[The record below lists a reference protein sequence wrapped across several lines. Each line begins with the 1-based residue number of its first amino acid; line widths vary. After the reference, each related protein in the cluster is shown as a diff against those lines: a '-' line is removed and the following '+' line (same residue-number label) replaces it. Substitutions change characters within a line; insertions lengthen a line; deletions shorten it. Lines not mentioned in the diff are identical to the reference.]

1 MEERIRNLKNE
12 SKKVLREIVINT
24 AIGDNEMIKFL
35 KDIENRNIKEDE
47 IEILERTIE
56 NIKMFFYTKKLM
68 KCAEED
74 YNFLKITAERLR
86 TQKIRIKDEVIMGQ
100 PIFEVEMSDNKSEE
114 FITKEGAQNFIDANT
129 TITKCS
135 DIVILNEDNDLERRK
150 KEIFN
155 VNTNKN
161 LELERLIEVIIRNY

>member
-1 MEERIRNLKNE
+1 MGQKIEIIKEYAKKILSKISINETVGE
-12 SKKVLREIVINT
+12 SKI
-24 AIGDNEMIKFL
+24 IKFL
-35 KDIENRNIKEDE
+35 QDIENRNIK
-47 IEILERTIE
+47 
-56 NIKMFFYTKKLM
+56 
-68 KCAEED
+68 ED

-135 DIVILNEDNDLERRK
+135 DIVISNEDNDLERRK
-150 KEIFN
+150 RK
-155 VNTNKN
+155 NK
-161 LELERLIEVIIRNY
+161 

>member
-1 MEERIRNLKNE
+1 MGQKIEIIKEYAKKILSEISINETVGE
-12 SKKVLREIVINT
+12 SKI
-24 AIGDNEMIKFL
+24 IKFL
-35 KDIENRNIKEDE
+35 QDIENRNIKEDE

-135 DIVILNEDNDLERRK
+135 DIVKSNEDNDLERRK